1 MGAMP
6 AKGLSL
12 VQSVDAQD
20 AGREIPGAQA
30 LRRGL
35 GLLDIVADSSQPL
48 RFVDIADRSGLAKG
62 TAHRML
68 ATLVEAGLLRVD
80 ERDQTYRLGFRL
92 FEMAHRVWGQ
102 FDLRSAAEP
111 ELERLRDLTGEA
123 VRLAVLDGYEVLYV
137 DQREAAQLIRLS
149 NGVGA
154 RAAAHASGAGKA
166 ILAHLDPPIRQQAL
180 ASLQLKRFTP
190 NTIVDRAELAQQLD
204 LTKARGYAISLEEQ
218 HVGIASVA
226 APVLDHRAHAIGAIA
241 IVGPAFRLG
250 IDRLHALGR
259 DVMEAARR
267 ISGNAGQIAM
277 SININPRPLG
287 PDRDD
292 LVCAVPSTCF
302 LGEGPTWSGADRKL
316 HWVDILAPAILT
328 GDPATGEFT
337 SRPMPELVGAVVP
350 RRRGGLVAAMQNG
363 FKAVDPETGAVSLIA
378 NPEADKPGNRFNDGK
393 CDRRG
398 RFWAATMAI
407 DTQPG
412 EGSLYRLD
420 TDGRV
425 SRMDTGFHV
434 SNGLGWSP
442 DNRRFYFT
450 DSGPKRIYVY
460 DFDLEGGAV
469 ENRRTFVQVPDG
481 VGVPDGLA
489 VDAEGFVWS
498 AHWDGWCVTRYDP
511 DGKVDRVINLPVPR
525 PTSCAF
531 GGPDLTTLYITS
543 ARIRLSAGQLAEA
556 PLSGS
561 VFALQSG
568 IRGLPEMPYA
578 G

>member
-1 MGAMP
+1 
-6 AKGLSL
+6 
-12 VQSVDAQD
+12 
-20 AGREIPGAQA
+20 
-30 LRRGL
+30 
-35 GLLDIVADSSQPL
+35 
-48 RFVDIADRSGLAKG
+48 
-62 TAHRML
+62 
-68 ATLVEAGLLRVD
+68 
-80 ERDQTYRLGFRL
+80 
-92 FEMAHRVWGQ
+92 
-102 FDLRSAAEP
+102 
-111 ELERLRDLTGEA
+111 
-123 VRLAVLDGYEVLYV
+123 
-137 DQREAAQLIRLS
+137 
-149 NGVGA
+149 
-154 RAAAHASGAGKA
+154 
-166 ILAHLDPPIRQQAL
+166 
-180 ASLQLKRFTP
+180 
-190 NTIVDRAELAQQLD
+190 
-204 LTKARGYAISLEEQ
+204 
-218 HVGIASVA
+218 
-226 APVLDHRAHAIGAIA
+226 
-241 IVGPAFRLG
+241 
-250 IDRLHALGR
+250 
-259 DVMEAARR
+259 
-267 ISGNAGQIAM
+267 
-277 SININPRPLG
+277 
-287 PDRDD
+287 
-292 LVCAVPSTCF
+292 
-302 LGEGPTWSGADRKL
+302 
-316 HWVDILAPAILT
+316 
-328 GDPATGEFT
+328 
-337 SRPMPELVGAVVP
+337 MPELVGAVVP

>member
-1 MGAMP
+1 MSAMP

-92 FEMAHRVWGQ
+92 FEMAHRVWGE

-111 ELERLRDLTGEA
+111 ELERLRGPHGRGGA
-123 VRLAVLDGYEVLYV
+123 PGCPRRLRGSLRRPARGC
-137 DQREAAQLIRLS
+137 AAHPLS

-302 LGEGPTWSGADRKL
+302 LGEGPTWSGPIASS
-316 HWVDILAPAILT
+316 IGST
-328 GDPATGEFT
+328 F
-337 SRPMPELVGAVVP
+337 SRP
-350 RRRGGLVAAMQNG
+350 
-363 FKAVDPETGAVSLIA
+363 
-378 NPEADKPGNRFNDGK
+378 RF
-393 CDRRG
+393 
-398 RFWAATMAI
+398 
-407 DTQPG
+407 
-412 EGSLYRLD
+412 
-420 TDGRV
+420 
-425 SRMDTGFHV
+425 
-434 SNGLGWSP
+434 
-442 DNRRFYFT
+442 
-450 DSGPKRIYVY
+450 
-460 DFDLEGGAV
+460 
-469 ENRRTFVQVPDG
+469 
-481 VGVPDGLA
+481 
-489 VDAEGFVWS
+489 
-498 AHWDGWCVTRYDP
+498 
-511 DGKVDRVINLPVPR
+511 
-525 PTSCAF
+525 
-531 GGPDLTTLYITS
+531 
-543 ARIRLSAGQLAEA
+543 
-556 PLSGS
+556 
-561 VFALQSG
+561 
-568 IRGLPEMPYA
+568 
-578 G
+578 